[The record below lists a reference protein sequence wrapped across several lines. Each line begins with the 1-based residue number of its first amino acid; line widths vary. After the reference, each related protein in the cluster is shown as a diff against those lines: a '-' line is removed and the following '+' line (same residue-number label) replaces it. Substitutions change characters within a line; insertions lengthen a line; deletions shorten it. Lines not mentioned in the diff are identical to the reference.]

1 MVAWSLTS
9 STFLMYLSFVETV
22 SKKKQKKNKTRCL
35 DRNKKCDFR
44 LKFDPNHIW
53 RLFEKRLLSDF
64 SLRCLKSHFK
74 LSPLNRTTHKQL
86 HPTLDGGSGGMS
98 SFLSDPGSC
107 FNAKSRKSTSSLLL
121 LHRPRTSV
129 WHKSPPEDDFCS
141 RIITGHHLSSCYR
154 HLWAS
159 CEETQGF
166 KCRGTNVQ
174 AVCSCLQV

>member
-9 STFLMYLSFVETV
+9 CTVLMYLSFVQTV
-22 SKKKQKKNKTRCL
+22 SKKKQTRCL

-53 RLFEKRLLSDF
+53 RLFEKRLQSDF

-86 HPTLDGGSGGMS
+86 HPTLDGGSGEMS

-129 WHKSPPEDDFCS
+129 WHKSPPEDDFCRVITCPRVTLIAGLPARKLKVLSAEGQTCRLYAAVS
-141 RIITGHHLSSCYR
+141 RSD
-154 HLWAS
+154 
-159 CEETQGF
+159 
-166 KCRGTNVQ
+166 
-174 AVCSCLQV
+174 